1 MDVDHEAS
9 EMDVDL
15 PLANIP
21 RARCICGS
29 NTHSRRTHRNC
40 PLNNNPGN
48 GQRNNQYLIIAR
60 QIEQLPERHFLGEM
74 IQRCTHCSALLWLQ
88 ERSEGGLSNPK
99 FQLCCGL
106 SRYTLAP
113 LFDTPPF
120 IKQLLQT
127 NTEES
132 KEFMKNIRAYNNA
145 LSFVSLGVKF

>member
-1 MDVDHEAS
+1 MQSSNDSSSTSNYSCASCGQRGHQRRIHRDCPLNPNNVSAPDVQQDAMDVDHEAS

-48 GQRNNQYLIIAR
+48 GQRNNQYLNIAR

-74 IQRCTHCSALLWLQ
+74 I
-88 ERSEGGLSNPK
+88 
-99 FQLCCGL
+99 
-106 SRYTLAP
+106 
-113 LFDTPPF
+113 
-120 IKQLLQT
+120 
-127 NTEES
+127 
-132 KEFMKNIRAYNNA
+132 
-145 LSFVSLGVKF
+145 